1 MSDTKVEETKF
12 EFKAEVKQLLD
23 ILVHSLYTHKEIFLR
38 ELISNASDAMD
49 KLRFESNKGTNLQDK
64 DLPLEINITINKDKK
79 IINIS
84 DTGIGMTRD
93 DLINNIGTIAKS
105 GTSEFLKVMS
115 KSKEDA
121 SNIIG
126 RFGIGFYSVFMVAKE
141 VVIKTKSFKKD
152 ESAVKWVSD
161 GLGDYTITELD
172 EPFKRGTT
180 IEVHLKDDQDEFL
193 EKYRLDSIVKK
204 HSSFISFPIKVE
216 NERVNTV
223 QALWR
228 EPKSNIKPE
237 QYTEFYK
244 FLTYDQDEPLIT
256 IHRSVDAPIQFT
268 SLLFIPKK
276 NMDMFGY
283 NREDYGLDLY
293 VRRVLIQ
300 HQNKDL
306 LPEYLS
312 FVKGVVDSEDLPLNI
327 SRETLQENIIFTKI
341 SNSVT
346 TQVLSHLTKMAEK
359 EHDKFLEFW
368 QEHGRTFK
376 MGYMDYTNQEKFSK
390 LLHFNTSIS
399 KDSAELFSLDQY
411 IERVK
416 KDQKEIYYAVGSSR
430 EAIALDP
437 HIEIF
442 KSKGIEVLYLYDP
455 MDEFVMEAI
464 RKYKDFELTSV
475 EQADTK
481 KLNKME
487 NIDEDVK
494 AVVEEL
500 DKSDKKHF
508 SSLMK
513 KMKDILG
520 DRVKEVKES
529 DRLKGSPIVLVNPAD
544 GMSSTMQKIMNMS
557 GKTVNAPQKIM
568 EVNKDHKLI
577 RNLLKVFKANDKD
590 EYITNVVEQLY
601 ESSLLLE
608 GFLNDPHKLVNRV
621 NSLLED
627 SSDWYTTVRNLNKKE
642 DKKD

>member
-1 MSDTKVEETKF
+1 MSETKVEETKL

-49 KLRFESNKGTNLQDK
+49 KLRFESNKGTEIQDN
-64 DLPLEINITINKDKK
+64 DLPLEINITFDKDKK
-79 IINIS
+79 IVYVS
-84 DTGIGMTRD
+84 DSGIGMSKD
-93 DLINNIGTIAKS
+93 DLVNNIGTIAKS
-105 GTSEFLKVMS
+105 GTSDFLKVMAE
-115 KSKEDA
+115 SKEDA

-152 ESAVKWVSD
+152 QPAIKWISD
-161 GLGDYTITELD
+161 GLGSYTIAELD
-172 EPFKRGTT
+172 EPKKRGTL
-180 IEVHLKDDQDEFL
+180 IEVHLKDEMDEFL

-216 NERVNTV
+216 NEVVNTV

-228 EPKSNIKPE
+228 EPKSSIKPE
-237 QYTEFYK
+237 KYTEFYK
-244 FLTYDQDEPLIT
+244 FLTYDNDEPLT
-256 IHRSVDAPIQFT
+256 TLHRSVDAPIQFT

-283 NREDYGLDLY
+283 HRDEYGLDLY

-327 SRETLQENIIFTKI
+327 SRETLQENVIFSKI
-341 SNSVT
+341 ANSVT
-346 TQVLSHLTKMAEK
+346 TQILSHLSTMADKEEEKYSEFWK
-359 EHDKFLEFW
+359 EHGK
-368 QEHGRTFK
+368 TFK
-376 MGYMDYTNQEKFSK
+376 MGYMDYPNQEKFSK
-390 LLHFNTSIS
+390 LLRFNTSVS
-399 KDSAELFSLDQY
+399 KDANELFSLDKY
-411 IERVK
+411 IERMK
-416 KDQKEIYYAVGSSR
+416 SEQKEIYYAVGSSR
-430 EAIALDP
+430 EAVQLDP

-442 KSKGIEVLYLYDP
+442 KSKGIEILFLYDP
-455 MDEFVMEAI
+455 MDEFVMEAL
-464 RKYKDFELTSV
+464 RKYKDFEIKSV

-487 NIDEDVK
+487 NVEEENKDS
-494 AVVEEL
+494 VEEL
-500 DKSDKKHF
+500 SKSDKKHF

-513 KMKDILG
+513 RMQDILG
-520 DRVKEVKES
+520 DKVKEVKES

-544 GMSSTMQKIMNMS
+544 GISSTMQKIMNIQ
-557 GKTVNAPQKIM
+557 GGTVNIPPKIM
-568 EVNKDHKLI
+568 EVNKNHKLI

-590 EYITNVVEQLY
+590 EYITTVVEQLY
-601 ESSLLLE
+601 ESSILLE
-608 GFLNDPHKLVNRV
+608 GFLSDPHKLVNRV
-621 NSLLED
+621 NSLLEN
-627 SSDWYTTVRNLNKKE
+627 SSEWYTSVKKLDNLEKE
-642 DKKD
+642 

>member
-1 MSDTKVEETKF
+1 
-12 EFKAEVKQLLD
+12 
-23 ILVHSLYTHKEIFLR
+23 
-38 ELISNASDAMD
+38 
-49 KLRFESNKGTNLQDK
+49 
-64 DLPLEINITINKDKK
+64 
-79 IINIS
+79 
-84 DTGIGMTRD
+84 
-93 DLINNIGTIAKS
+93 
-105 GTSEFLKVMS
+105 
-115 KSKEDA
+115 
-121 SNIIG
+121 
-126 RFGIGFYSVFMVAKE
+126 
-141 VVIKTKSFKKD
+141 
-152 ESAVKWVSD
+152 
-161 GLGDYTITELD
+161 
-172 EPFKRGTT
+172 
-180 IEVHLKDDQDEFL
+180 
-193 EKYRLDSIVKK
+193 LDSIVKK

-237 QYTEFYK
+237 QYKEFYK
-244 FLTYDQDEPLIT
+244 FLTYDQDEPLTT

-268 SLLFIPKK
+268 SLLFIPKR

-327 SRETLQENIIFTKI
+327 SRETLQENVIFSKI
-341 SNSVT
+341 SGSVT
-346 TQVLSHLTKMAEK
+346 AQILSHLTTMAEK
-359 EHDKFLEFW
+359 EEDKFNDFW
-368 QEHGRTFK
+368 KEHGKTFK

-390 LLHFNTSIS
+390 LLRFNTSSS
-399 KDSAELFSLDQY
+399 KDSTELFSLDKY
-411 IERVK
+411 VERMK
-416 KDQKEIYYAVGSSR
+416 EDQKEIYYFVGNSR
-430 EAIALDP
+430 DAITVDP

-442 KSKGIEVLYLYDP
+442 KTKGIEVLYLTDP
-455 MDEFVMEAI
+455 MDEFVMEAL
-464 RKYKDFELTSV
+464 RKYKDFEIKSA
-475 EQADTK
+475 EQADTQ
-481 KLNKME
+481 KLNKM
-487 NIDEDVK
+487 NNVNDVEE
-494 AVVEEL
+494 VVEEL
-500 DKSDKKHF
+500 SKSDTKHF

-513 KMKDILG
+513 KFEEILG

-544 GMSSTMQKIMNMS
+544 GMSSTMQKIMNIS
-557 GKTVNAPQKIM
+557 GRTVNAPQKIM

-577 RNLLKVFKANDKD
+577 RNLIKIYKANDKD

-627 SSDWYTTVRNLNKKE
+627 SSDWYTTVRKLDDSEK
-642 DKKD
+642 

>member
-1 MSDTKVEETKF
+1 MSDTKIDDNKF

-49 KLRFESNKGTNLQDK
+49 KLRFESNKGTKIVDN
-64 DLPLEINITINKDKK
+64 DLPLEIDVTFNKDKK
-79 IINIS
+79 IVYVQDN
-84 DTGIGMTRD
+84 GIGMTKD

-105 GTSEFLKVMS
+105 GTSEFLKVMA

-141 VVIKTKSFKKD
+141 VIIKTKSFKENEK
-152 ESAVKWVSD
+152 AVQWKSD
-161 GLGDYTITELD
+161 GLGSYTISELN
-172 EPFKRGTT
+172 EPKKRGTV
-180 IEVHLKDDQDEFL
+180 IEVHLKDDMDEFL

-204 HSSFISFPIKVE
+204 HSSFITFPIKVE
-216 NERVNTV
+216 GEVVNTV
-223 QALWR
+223 SALWR
-228 EPKSNIKPE
+228 EPKSSIKPE

-244 FLTYDQDEPLIT
+244 FLTYDNDEPLTT

-276 NMDMFGY
+276 NMDMFGFR
-283 NREDYGLDLY
+283 REEYGLDLY

-327 SRETLQENIIFTKI
+327 SRETLQENIIFSKI
-341 SNSVT
+341 ANSVT
-346 TQVLSHLTKMAEK
+346 SQILSHLKTLSEK
-359 EHDKFLEFW
+359 EEDKFMDFW
-368 QEHGRTFK
+368 KEHGRTFK
-376 MGYMDYTNQEKFSK
+376 MGYMDYPNQEKFVK
-390 LLHFNTSIS
+390 LLRFNSSVS
-399 KDSAELFSLDQY
+399 KDANELFSFDQY
-411 IERVK
+411 VERMK
-416 KDQKEIYYAVGSSR
+416 KDQKEIYYVVGNSR
-430 EAIALDP
+430 DAILLDP
-437 HIEIF
+437 HLEIF

-464 RKYKDFELTSV
+464 RKYKDFEIKSV

-481 KLNKME
+481 KLKKIE
-487 NIDEDVK
+487 NVDEDVK
-494 AVVEEL
+494 EVVEEL
-500 DKSDKKHF
+500 SKSDKKHF

-520 DRVKEVKES
+520 DRIKEVKES
-529 DRLKGSPIVLVNPAD
+529 ERLKGSPIVLVNPAD
-544 GMSSTMQKIMNMS
+544 GMSSTMQKIMNLQGGM
-557 GKTVNAPQKIM
+557 TNAPQKIM

-577 RNLLKVFKANDKD
+577 RNLLKVFKANNNDA
-590 EYITNVVEQLY
+590 YIKTVTEQLY

-608 GFLNDPHKLVNRV
+608 GFLNDPHKLVNRI
-621 NSLLED
+621 NSLLSD
-627 SSDWYTTVRNLNKKE
+627 SSDWYTTVRNLDKEENK
-642 DKKD
+642 

>member
-1 MSDTKVEETKF
+1 MSETKVEETKF

-38 ELISNASDAMD
+38 ELVSNASDAMD
-49 KLRFESNKGTNLQDK
+49 KLRFESNRGTEIQDS
-64 DLPLEINITINKDKK
+64 DLDLEINIGFNKENKIVTITDA
-79 IINIS
+79 
-84 DTGIGMTRD
+84 GIGMTKD
-93 DLINNIGTIAKS
+93 DLVNNIGTIAKS
-105 GTSEFLKVMS
+105 GTSEFLKVMAE
-115 KSKEDA
+115 SKEDA

-141 VVIKTKSFKKD
+141 VIIKTKSFKKD
-152 ESAVKWVSD
+152 EPAIKWISD
-161 GLGDYTITELD
+161 GLGSYTISEIE
-172 EPFKRGTT
+172 EPIKRGTT
-180 IEVHLKDDQDEFL
+180 IEVHLKEDMDEFL
-193 EKYRLDSIVKK
+193 EKYRLDAIVKK

-216 NERVNTV
+216 NEVVNTV
-223 QALWR
+223 SAIWR

-244 FLTYDQDEPLIT
+244 FLSYDQDEPLTI

-268 SLLFIPKK
+268 SLLFMPKR

-283 NREDYGLDLY
+283 NREEYGLDLY

-327 SRETLQENIIFTKI
+327 SRETLQENVIFTKI
-341 SNSVT
+341 ANSVT
-346 TQVLSHLTKMAEK
+346 SQVLSHLTTMAEK
-359 EHDKFLEFW
+359 EEEKYSDFW
-368 QEHGRTFK
+368 REHGRTFK
-376 MGYMDYTNQEKFSK
+376 MGYMDYANQEKFSK
-390 LLHFNTSIS
+390 LLRFNTSAS
-399 KDSAELFSLDQY
+399 KDSTELFSLDQY
-411 IERVK
+411 IERMK

-430 EAIALDP
+430 DAVALDP
-437 HIEIF
+437 HLEIF
-442 KSKGIEVLYLYDP
+442 KGKGLEVLYLYDP
-455 MDEFVMEAI
+455 MDEFVMEAL
-464 RKYKDFELTSV
+464 RKYNDFEIKSV
-475 EQADTK
+475 EQADVK
-481 KLNKME
+481 DLNKLD

-494 AVVEEL
+494 EVVEEL
-500 DKSDKKHF
+500 SKSDKKHF

-513 KMKDILG
+513 KMEEILG
-520 DRVKEVKES
+520 DRIKEVKES

-544 GMSSTMQKIMNMS
+544 GMSSTMQKIMNLS
-557 GKTVNAPQKIM
+557 GRTVNAPQKIM

-590 EYITNVVEQLY
+590 EYITDVVEQLY

-621 NSLLED
+621 NSLLEN
-627 SSDWYTTVRNLNKKE
+627 SSDWYTSVRNLNNSE
-642 DKKD
+642 E

>member
-38 ELISNASDAMD
+38 ELVSNASDAMD
-49 KLRFESNKGTNLQDK
+49 KLRFESNKGTELEDK
-64 DLPLEINITINKDKK
+64 DLPLEVNITFDKDKK
-79 IINIS
+79 IVYVA
-84 DTGIGMTRD
+84 DAGIGMTKEE
-93 DLINNIGTIAKS
+93 LINNIGTIAKS
-105 GTSEFLKVMS
+105 GTSEFLKVMAE
-115 KSKEDA
+115 SKEDA

-152 ESAVKWVSD
+152 SPAVQWNSD
-161 GLGDYTITELD
+161 GLGSYSISELTD
-172 EPFKRGTT
+172 PIKRGTT
-180 IEVHLKDDQDEFL
+180 IEVHLKDDMDEFL
-193 EKYRLDSIVKK
+193 EKYRLDAIVKK
-204 HSSFISFPIKVE
+204 HSSFITFPVKVE
-216 NERVNTV
+216 NEVVNTV
-223 QALWR
+223 SALWR

-244 FLTYDQDEPLIT
+244 FLSYDQDEPLTT

-268 SLLFIPKK
+268 SLLFIPKR

-283 NREDYGLDLY
+283 NREEYGLDLY

-327 SRETLQENIIFTKI
+327 SRETLQENVIFSKI
-341 SNSVT
+341 ASNVT
-346 TQVLSHLTKMAEK
+346 SQILSHLTTMSEK
-359 EHDKFLEFW
+359 EEDKFVDFW
-368 QEHGRTFK
+368 KEHGRTFK
-376 MGYMDYTNQEKFSK
+376 MGYMDYANQEKFSK
-390 LLHFNTSIS
+390 LLRFNTSAS
-399 KDSAELFSLDQY
+399 KDSTEFSSLDQY
-411 IERVK
+411 IERMK
-416 KDQKEIYYAVGSSR
+416 EEQKEIYYLSGSSR

-442 KSKGIEVLYLYDP
+442 KSKGLEVLYLTDP
-455 MDEFVMEAI
+455 MDEFVMEAL
-464 RKYKDFELTSV
+464 RKYKDFDIKSA
-475 EQADTK
+475 EQADIK

-487 NIDEDVK
+487 NVNKDVEE
-494 AVVEEL
+494 VVEEL
-500 DKSDKKHF
+500 SKADNKHF

-513 KMKDILG
+513 KFKEILG

-544 GMSSTMQKIMNMS
+544 GMSSTMQKIMNLS
-557 GKTVNAPQKIM
+557 GRTVNAPQKIM

-590 EYITNVVEQLY
+590 DYITNVVEQLY

-627 SSDWYTTVRNLNKKE
+627 SSDWYTAVRNLNEEEK
-642 DKKD
+642 